1 LDHQFDPGNSR
12 YGQGRLQF
20 GIDGLADDLAGPARA
35 DFDDYDFPA
44 SGLPLSRWCV
54 SARSTLALQ
63 AGSGCGQISGSFW
76 WPGFGDLF
84 CKSERDEVRLYT
96 LYFLVINDLRKNVYA
111 KIKIIDNI
119 WLRWF
124 LVAKMSVALSR
135 TNESQNPRSRAVD
148 VERAVAQWI
157 FKGELTAGQKLTEQ
171 EVALRLGVSRGPVR
185 EAFRALEDLGLVQIE
200 QNRGAFVRKI
210 DLDEAIEIHDVYSA
224 LEELATRTAARRLSA
239 RQIAELQ
246 SLVESMDAAAEAED
260 LDRYYS
266 LNLSFHQCLAE
277 GSGNQK
283 LLSIY
288 NRLLNEL
295 HLFRRFGLM
304 QRGEMQLSNGEHH
317 QILDKIA
324 AGDPEGAAEAMR
336 SHTSER
342 RRKML
347 LGSEKFDPKS
357 H

>member
-1 LDHQFDPGNSR
+1 
-12 YGQGRLQF
+12 
-20 GIDGLADDLAGPARA
+20 
-35 DFDDYDFPA
+35 
-44 SGLPLSRWCV
+44 
-54 SARSTLALQ
+54 
-63 AGSGCGQISGSFW
+63 
-76 WPGFGDLF
+76 
-84 CKSERDEVRLYT
+84 
-96 LYFLVINDLRKNVYA
+96 
-111 KIKIIDNI
+111 
-119 WLRWF
+119 
-124 LVAKMSVALSR
+124 MSVALPR
-135 TNESQNPRSRAVD
+135 TDESPNPRSRAVD

-157 FKGELTAGQKLTEQ
+157 FKGELTAGQKLIEQ

-266 LNLSFHQCLAE
+266 LNLSFHQCLVE

-304 QRGEMQLSNGEHH
+304 QRGEMQLSNREHH

-347 LGSEKFDPKS
+347 LGSERFDPRS